1 MTVDFLY
8 KYARLNQY
16 SEASF
21 TTATIWL
28 SPPSQLNDP
37 FECRPWLTFDATQE
51 QIVAS
56 LARTLLRRYSNL
68 TPEEVHARALQMFL
82 TKKPTLDWEQT
93 RGGMIKK
100 FSERIGLY
108 CMSQVSNSILMW
120 SHYAQDHLG
129 YCLQFEA
136 TDFTPVFGGAQQVRY
151 AEDLPSVDI
160 FTTPTEDQVDRI
172 FTTKFVGWSYEQ
184 EWRLID
190 HERGPGRRDYPAE
203 LLKGVIFGLRMP
215 QEDRVQ
221 IRNWLEKRGHPVKL
235 YEAIQ
240 DQRRFAIEVREVD
253 A

>member
-1 MTVDFLY
+1 MTVEFLY
-8 KYARLNQY
+8 KYGRLNEH
-16 SEASF
+16 SEALF

-28 SPPSQLNDP
+28 SSPSQLNDP
-37 FECRPWLTFDATQE
+37 FECRPWLTFNGTQE

-56 LARTLLRRYSNL
+56 LSRTLIRRYPNA
-68 TPEEVHARALQMFL
+68 TPEEAHAAALQMFL
-82 TKKPTLDWEQT
+82 AKKPTLDWEQT
-93 RGGMIKK
+93 RRGMIRQ

-120 SHYAQDHLG
+120 SHYACDHQG

-136 TDFTPVFGGAQQVRY
+136 TDFAPVFGGAQQVRY
-151 AEDLPSVDI
+151 AVDLPSVDI
-160 FTTPTEDQVDRI
+160 FNTPTEDQVDQI

-190 HERGPGRRDYPAE
+190 HDRGPGLRDYPPE

-215 QEDRVQ
+215 QERRVQ
-221 IRNWLEKRGHPVKL
+221 IRKWLEKRGHPVKL
-235 YEAIQ
+235 YEAVQ
-240 DQRRFAIEVREVD
+240 DERRFAIEVREVD